1 MRIIRGILKTKK
13 ITVPKNFPSR
23 PTTDFAKEG
32 LFNMLEN
39 RFDFIDLKL
48 LDLCAGTGNISFEW
62 LSREAGEVVAV
73 DNNFNVTRHIKSLAR
88 SFDVADRIQVVHSDV
103 VKYLEKTTG
112 KFDLIFADPPYDV
125 KFHQDIVRLVAEKQ
139 LLNENGVLIIE
150 HGKRT
155 DMSGLPGYE
164 LSRGYG
170 NVVFSFFSVN

>member
-1 MRIIRGILKTKK
+1 
-13 ITVPKNFPSR
+13 
-23 PTTDFAKEG
+23 
-32 LFNMLEN
+32 MLEN

-88 SFDVADRIQVVHSDV
+88 SFDVTDRIQVVHSDV

-125 KFHQDIVRLVAEKQ
+125 KFHKDIVRLVTEKQ
-139 LLNENGVLIIE
+139 LLTDNGVLIIE

-155 DMSGLPGYE
+155 DLSGFPGYE